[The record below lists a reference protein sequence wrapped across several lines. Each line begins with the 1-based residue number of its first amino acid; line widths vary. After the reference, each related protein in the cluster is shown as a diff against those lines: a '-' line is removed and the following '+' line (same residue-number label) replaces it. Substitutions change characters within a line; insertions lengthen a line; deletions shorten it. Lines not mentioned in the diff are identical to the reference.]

1 MSFASLRPDRRW
13 GVKRLLRRT
22 PLRVKLV
29 TAVLALVTVALAVI
43 SVTSAFALQ
52 YYLTARIDGQL
63 NDTSALLRDA
73 DPEVLADN
81 LPMLVLPSENVLA
94 FSAPGKWEVIKY
106 VYLDKDLLPKLPDSK
121 EDALKRANKHYTT
134 TSMNG
139 KLEWRVLVTARPDG
153 RALVVAQSMSDVD
166 SAVKRLIWIDALVGT
181 AVLLLL
187 ATLGAAI
194 VQTSLGPLLEI
205 ERTAGAIAGGDLSR
219 RLPEPEPGAE
229 IPETELGRLS
239 RALNAMLTQIEA
251 AFTAR
256 AASESAARAAETAAR
271 DAAFAAQASE
281 ARARR
286 SEERMRQFVADA
298 SHELRTPLTTIRGFA
313 ELYRQGAAN
322 SPEETARLLRRIE
335 DEASRMGLLVE
346 DLLLLARLDRERPVE
361 LAPVELR
368 VLAAETVQAA
378 RAVAPERT
386 IELET
391 ASGAGHLV
399 VLGDDGRLRQV
410 LGNLV
415 TNALTHTPPDTSVTV
430 RLSTEPGERA
440 VIEVADS
447 GPGLSPEQADRVF
460 ERFYRAD
467 AARTRRADGVTG
479 TGLGLAI
486 VAALVAAHNG
496 TVEVDSAPGKGATFR
511 VRLPLAP
518 VVPVDDD

>member
-1 MSFASLRPDRRW
+1 MSCASRRPDRRS

-29 TAVLALVTVALAVI
+29 TAVLALVTAALTVI

-52 YYLTARIDGQL
+52 YYLTSRIDGQL
-63 NDTSALLRDA
+63 DDTATLLRDT
-73 DPEVLADN
+73 DPDVLAEN
-81 LPMLVLPSENVLA
+81 LDMLVLPSENVVA
-94 FSAPGKWEVIKY
+94 FSAPGKWDVIKY
-106 VYLDKDLLPKLPDSK
+106 IHLDKNLMPKLPDSR
-121 EDALKRANKHYTT
+121 EDALAKANKHYTT
-134 TSMNG
+134 TSVNG

-153 RALVVAQSMSDVD
+153 RALVVAQSM
-166 SAVKRLIWIDALVGT
+166 WIDALVGT

-187 ATLGAAI
+187 ATVGAAI
-194 VQTSLGPLLEI
+194 VQSSLRPLLEI

-219 RLPEPEPGAE
+219 RLPDPEPGID
-229 IPETELGRLS
+229 IPETDLGRLS
-239 RALNAMLTQIEA
+239 RALNAMLAQIEA

-322 SPEETARLLRRIE
+322 SPEETSRLLRRIE

-378 RAVAPERT
+378 RAVAPERR
-386 IELET
+386 IELQT
-391 ASGAGHLV
+391 APGAGHLV

-430 RLSTEPGERA
+430 RLGTEPGERA

-467 AARTRRADGVTG
+467 AARTRKADGVTG

-511 VRLPLAP
+511 VRLPLAST
-518 VVPVDDD
+518 DDD